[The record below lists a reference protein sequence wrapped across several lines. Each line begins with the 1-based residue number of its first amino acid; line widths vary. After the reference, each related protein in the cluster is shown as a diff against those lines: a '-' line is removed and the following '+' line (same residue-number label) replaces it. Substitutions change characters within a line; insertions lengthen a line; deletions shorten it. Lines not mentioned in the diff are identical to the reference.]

1 MAAARRLLSQWAPA
15 MRCPGEL
22 SVATH
27 WARTYA
33 AEAALAE
40 PMDTPEHEKDG
51 KVLHPGVDPR
61 LCGPQTSDRY
71 RPVTLARLCSSSF
84 ARHGLTYLFTSAS
97 ERQYA
102 APRRPLV
109 L

>member
-27 WARTYA
+27 WARSYA

-51 KVLHPGVDPR
+51 KVLHPGADPHPVWSTEFR
-61 LCGPQTSDRY
+61 HY
-71 RPVTLARLCSSSF
+71 RPATLLAAQHVNAIIPCSRR
-84 ARHGLTYLFTSAS
+84 AVLLTSIMQAPAS
-97 ERQYA
+97 C
-102 APRRPLV
+102 PL
-109 L
+109 

>member
-27 WARTYA
+27 WARSYA

-51 KVLHPGVDPR
+51 KVLHPGADPPPVWSTEVKPLSSR
-61 LCGPQTSDRY
+61 DAGARTGCLLFERRQT
-71 RPVTLARLCSSSF
+71 T
-84 ARHGLTYLFTSAS
+84 
-97 ERQYA
+97 
-102 APRRPLV
+102 
-109 L
+109 

>member
-27 WARTYA
+27 WARGYA

-40 PMDTPEHEKDG
+40 PMDNPENEKDG
-51 KVLHPGVDPR
+51 KVLHPGTHPTCVAHR
-61 LCGPQTSDRY
+61 PQTVIALPHS
-71 RPVTLARLCSSSF
+71 PEL
-84 ARHGLTYLFTSAS
+84 
-97 ERQYA
+97 
-102 APRRPLV
+102 
-109 L
+109 